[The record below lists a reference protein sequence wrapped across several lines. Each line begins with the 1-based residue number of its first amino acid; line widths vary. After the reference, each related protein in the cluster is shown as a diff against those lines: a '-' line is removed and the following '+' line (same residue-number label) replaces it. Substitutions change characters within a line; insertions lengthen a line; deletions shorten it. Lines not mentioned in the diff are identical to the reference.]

1 MRRRKVAP
9 AEGFGGASGGV
20 SSLLGDLLGH
30 GGAVGSDIDV
40 EWDSILKGHQSDAL
54 ADGDTHRQSRIRT
67 PEVVP
72 RDVSNSPL
80 TIPTKAPLGGL
91 PQQRISDAGVSLMQR
106 QNQAM
111 QSAPY
116 GESNMH
122 KVRVSSLNSDEI
134 ASISSGMRELFAEI
148 KVQISAYKQQYDK
161 LIVAARNAEV
171 LKTDLEI
178 KIEELEEDNAQLQ
191 TALAKGLGSKG
202 AQQKANVNRGK
213 SKADQLA
220 LAADNQGSDIRKAL
234 LMQDEGGLLENE
246 DEFNGLTGFKKLR
259 KSIALWIELH
269 TPFEKENRKIHSTF
283 GGAVAAY
290 FLFARW
296 M

>member
-9 AEGFGGASGGV
+9 AESVGG
-20 SSLLGDLLGH
+20 LLGGLLGQ
-30 GGAVGSDIDV
+30 GAAAGGSDIDV
-40 EWDSILKGHQSDAL
+40 EWDSILKGHQLDGG
-54 ADGDTHRQSRIRT
+54 ADSKTQSQGVVRAA
-67 PEVVP
+67 EVVPVP
-72 RDVSNSPL
+72 RDVSGSPQQSS
-80 TIPTKAPLGGL
+80 PPRAPPGVQ
-91 PQQRISDAGVSLMQR
+91 PQQRKSDAGISLMQR
-106 QNQAM
+106 QNQVV

-122 KVRVSSLNSDEI
+122 KIRVSSVNSDEI

-148 KVQISAYKQQYDK
+148 KLQIAAYKHQYDK

-171 LKTDLEI
+171 LKSDLEI

-191 TALAKGLGSKG
+191 TALSKGLGAKG
-202 AQQKANVNRGK
+202 QQQKANANRGK
-213 SKADQLA
+213 TKADQLA

-234 LMQDEGGLLENE
+234 LMQDEGAFMENE
-246 DEFNGLTGFKKLR
+246 DDFNDLTGFKKLR
-259 KSIALWIELH
+259 KSITRWIELH
-269 TPFEKENRKIHSTF
+269 TPFENENRKIHSTF